1 MMLDA
6 WPSSLDAT
14 ASGHV
19 RQGDQLHISMPTAG
33 GLILWL
39 EHHEDQTVVHVEG
52 ALDLAGGAEL
62 GATIEQVR
70 TERAPRMIVDA
81 MALRFVDLSGYRALV
96 ACLAPQPQV
105 PSDARPVLLVGPAIA
120 RLRQL
125 VELAGCHLDRD
136 GPVAGAESVRR
147 VESP

>member
-19 RQGDQLHISMPTAG
+19 RQADQLHISMPTVAG
-33 GLILWL
+33 GLVLWL
-39 EHHEDQTVVHVEG
+39 EIHEDQTVVHVEG

-62 GATIEQVR
+62 GATIDQVR
-70 TERAPRMIVDA
+70 TERALRFVVDA

-96 ACLAPQPQV
+96 ACLAPQPQM

-125 VELAGCHLDRD
+125 VELAGCHLD
-136 GPVAGAESVRR
+136 
-147 VESP
+147 